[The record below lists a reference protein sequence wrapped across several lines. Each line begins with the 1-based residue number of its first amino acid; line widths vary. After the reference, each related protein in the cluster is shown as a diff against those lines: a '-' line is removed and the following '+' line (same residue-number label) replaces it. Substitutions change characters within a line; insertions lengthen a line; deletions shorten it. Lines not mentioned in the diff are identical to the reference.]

1 MHPPPP
7 PSPSDL
13 EVIVMEADD
22 QTSRP
27 LEQAPWPPAAGA
39 SQNHLPPPSPTAR
52 PPEPAQR
59 PPAAAAA
66 AAATQ
71 NHFPP
76 PPVVALHPERFSLF
90 MNFCLTGLSI
100 SFQSNRTSSGSS
112 NHLPISSQMAV
123 LGTVLALAAFLVSKY
138 IPENLGPL
146 SRKLEIAGVFCGVTG
161 FILDIT
167 PSVHLSLKIIFWNIY
182 GFSLLAINLSRNFN
196 IFRE

>member
-1 MHPPPP
+1 
-7 PSPSDL
+7 
-13 EVIVMEADD
+13 MEADD
-22 QTSRP
+22 QTRRSP
-27 LEQAPWPPAAGA
+27 EPAPRPPAAGA
-39 SQNHLPPPSPTAR
+39 SQNHLPPPSRTGR
-52 PPEPAQR
+52 PPEPAPR
-59 PPAAAAA
+59 PPAAVAVA

-71 NHFPP
+71 NHLP
-76 PPVVALHPERFSLF
+76 PPVVALHPEWFSLF
-90 MNFCLTGLSI
+90 MNFCLAGLSI

-112 NHLPISSQMAV
+112 NHLPISSQMAA

-182 GFSLLAINLSRNFN
+182 GFSFLAIIISRNFN

>member
-1 MHPPPP
+1 
-7 PSPSDL
+7 
-13 EVIVMEADD
+13 MEADD
-22 QTSRP
+22 QTSRSP
-27 LEQAPWPPAAGA
+27 EPAPRPPAAGA

-52 PPEPAQR
+52 PPEPAPG
-59 PPAAAAA
+59 PPAAA

-71 NHFPP
+71 NHLPP
-76 PPVVALHPERFSLF
+76 PPVVALHPEWFSLF
-90 MNFCLTGLSI
+90 MNFCLAGLSI

-112 NHLPISSQMAV
+112 NHLPISSQMAA

-182 GFSLLAINLSRNFN
+182 GFSFLAIIISRNFN